1 MECQDGILVSN
12 CPSVVLLMKVIS
24 RRDCNRKIKFGTD
37 EKVYSFAGTGSIATV
52 VGWFILPEVARRTP
66 AEIDELYVNP
76 FLTLLH
82 LSNNLTRLTFW
93 VFLLFH
99 SGLRKRSIHASSK
112 ATLQTSRS
120 LTERRMRLLHEIWS
134 IVRI

>member
-12 CPSVVLLMKVIS
+12 CPSAPLLMRVIL

-66 AEIDELYVNP
+66 SEIDELYVNP
-76 FLTLLH
+76 F
-82 LSNNLTRLTFW
+82 
-93 VFLLFH
+93 
-99 SGLRKRSIHASSK
+99 
-112 ATLQTSRS
+112 
-120 LTERRMRLLHEIWS
+120 
-134 IVRI
+134 